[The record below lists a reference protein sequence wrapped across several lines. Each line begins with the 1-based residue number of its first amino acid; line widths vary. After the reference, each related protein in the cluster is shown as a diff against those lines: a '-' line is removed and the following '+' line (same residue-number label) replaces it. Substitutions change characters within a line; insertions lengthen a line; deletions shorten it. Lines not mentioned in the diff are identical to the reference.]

1 MKWTQQNE
9 TELQRLLE
17 LKQEAMRI
25 NRAPLFRLITESLPL
40 LIGQTEQ
47 VTLVDWMI
55 DNAEDLRDSLEP
67 FDSGERAACAG

>member
-1 MKWTQQNE
+1 MTKWTQQNE

-17 LKQEAMRI
+17 LKQETMRS
-25 NRAPLFRLITESLPL
+25 NRAPLMRLAEDSLML
-40 LIGQTEQ
+40 DNSQRGA
-47 VTLVDWMI
+47 VVDWMI